1 MIADSKKPNSASV
14 YKKHH
19 QRGTLTDIR
28 GPLKKSGAGN
38 GNWGVVGDE
47 INTMEYNYMITGTK
61 NVQSSHIK
69 VITPEEF
76 LKMRNSFNAQPKPI
90 IESSY

>member
-1 MIADSKKPNSASV
+1 MIADSKKQNGTSV

-28 GPLKKSGAGN
+28 GTPKKSGAGN

-47 INTMEYNYMITGTK
+47 INTMEYNYMITVG
-61 NVQSSHIK
+61 VEIVIK
-69 VITPEEF
+69 LYNQWFI
-76 LKMRNSFNAQPKPI
+76 
-90 IESSY
+90 

>member
-1 MIADSKKPNSASV
+1 MIADSKKQNGTSV

-19 QRGTLTDIR
+19 QRGTLIDIR

-47 INTMEYNYMITGTK
+47 INTMEYNYMITVG
-61 NVQSSHIK
+61 VEIVIK
-69 VITPEEF
+69 LYGKPMVY
-76 LKMRNSFNAQPKPI
+76 LKDT
-90 IESSY
+90 